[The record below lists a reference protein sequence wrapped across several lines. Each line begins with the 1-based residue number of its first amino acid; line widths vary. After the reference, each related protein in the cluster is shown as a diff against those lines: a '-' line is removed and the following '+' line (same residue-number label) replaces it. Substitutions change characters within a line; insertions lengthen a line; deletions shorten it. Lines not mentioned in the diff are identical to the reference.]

1 MRDGVEKNC
10 IRSGDE
16 TMARICSIAI
26 VVICLLTLSAPAQ
39 EPKTLASRT
48 VVLDLSVIEINRNQL
63 EEVERL
69 TKEKAKLDRFIADGK
84 ARPVVNV
91 QLRARSGENASARI
105 GQRVPIQI
113 QTTRPVTTQGI
124 APAQGIPQIQ
134 YENTGLSLDAQPTVI
149 DNDRVMVKLKIELNG
164 LVKSANP
171 LEPAFVQRSFNDT
184 VQVRA
189 NEMALLLGVVQ
200 HEFLWNTSSQTN
212 KPPPDPDQSYGSFV
226 VLLSVRLLD

>member
-1 MRDGVEKNC
+1 
-10 IRSGDE
+10 
-16 TMARICSIAI
+16 MARIYSIAI
-26 VVICLLTLSAPAQ
+26 VVVCLLTSPALAQ
-39 EPKTLASRT
+39 EPKLPAGRT

-63 EEVERL
+63 GEVERL
-69 TKEKAKLDRFIADGK
+69 IKEKSKLDKLIADGK
-84 ARPVVNV
+84 AWPVVNV

-105 GQRVPIQI
+105 GQRVPVQV

-134 YENTGLSLDAQPTVI
+134 YENTGLSVDAQPTVI
-149 DNDRVMVKLKIELNG
+149 DNDKVMVKLKIDLSG
-164 LVKSANP
+164 LVKTANL
-171 LEPAFVQRSFNDT
+171 LEPAFAQRSFNDT

-189 NEMALLLGVVQ
+189 NEMALLLGIVQ

-212 KPPPDPDQSYGSFV
+212 KQPPDPDQSHGSFV